1 MELCFFVSSLAVFVN
16 PTAIKME
23 NSRLFDELIPSNL
36 DFTSLL
42 LLNSR

>member
-1 MELCFFVSSLAVFVN
+1 VFVN

-42 LLNSR
+42 LLNSS